1 MAAINTRSSHVKV
14 RMYHVGFGDCFLMT
28 IVAAEGAEHRVL
40 IDCGTHS
47 GTDRSKKNH
56 PPEFWETVKKLVS
69 DLGPR
74 KHIDVIVISH
84 RHRDHVHGFSQS
96 EYWHGVTVGEI
107 WMPWTED
114 PQDPQATEVKEAQ
127 NGAALHS
134 FHALRALRG
143 AAPGSASTSAEALA
157 LNSLT
162 NEKAFATLAGLK
174 ANKTRYLPAT
184 ARLPQRLDAL
194 ELTGVLPGDVTVHV
208 LGPSRAE
215 AVIRKMLPPANA
227 NKTYVKLQPLRS
239 AVDLAD
245 GEAPEL
251 GKVPSPFE
259 DLWVQVEPP
268 LLDDDDTNLLSAVT
282 SIAQSD
288 PEALAFNVDSAVN
301 GTSLV
306 LMFDVG
312 GLRLLFTGDAQWGT
326 WEMMLTDPETKAIL
340 AQGSHL
346 LKVGHHGSYNATPR
360 EFVETYLPKSQT
372 QVAMVSVSPNVYE
385 TDGWKDIPR
394 LPLLQA
400 LHDHVDLVVRADQ
413 KINHDQRVSRDPK
426 NRWTEVT
433 LDVPHDLLLEPSDR
447 VV

>member
-1 MAAINTRSSHVKV
+1 MPDIAPRSAQVKV

-28 IVAAEGAEHRVL
+28 IVGTNGAEHRVL

-56 PPEFWETVKKLVS
+56 PPEFWEIVQKLVQ
-69 DLGPR
+69 DIGPQ
-74 KHIDVIVISH
+74 KHIDVIVITH

-96 EYWHGVTVGEI
+96 EYWAGITVGEI

-114 PQDPQATEVKEAQ
+114 PQDPQAKGVKGAQ
-127 NGAALHS
+127 DSAALHS

-162 NEKAFATLAGLK
+162 NERALATLAGFK
-174 ANKTRYLPAT
+174 AKKTRYLPGA
-184 ARLPQRLDAL
+184 APLPQRLGAL
-194 ELTGVLPGDVTVHV
+194 EMSGVLPSDVTVHV
-208 LGPSRAE
+208 LGPSREE

-227 NKTYVKLQPLRS
+227 NKTYVKLQPVN
-239 AVDLAD
+239 ATVDLAD
-245 GEAPEL
+245 GETLDL

-259 DLWVQVEPP
+259 DLWVQVAPP
-268 LLDDDDTNLLSAVT
+268 LLDEDDTKLIAAVT

-326 WEMMLTDPETKAIL
+326 WEMMLNDPETKAIL

-346 LKVGHHGSYNATPR
+346 LKVGHHGSHNATPR

-372 QVAMVSVSPNVYE
+372 QVAMVSVSPNVYATE
-385 TDGWKDIPR
+385 GWKDIPR
-394 LPLLQA
+394 VPLLQA
-400 LHDHVDLVVRADQ
+400 LHDHVDLVVRADR
-413 KINHDQRVSRDPK
+413 KIDHDQRVARDPK
-426 NRWTEVT
+426 NRWTDVT
-433 LDVPHDLLLEPSDR
+433 LDVPNG
-447 VV
+447 

>member
-1 MAAINTRSSHVKV
+1 MPSGNAGSSQVKV

-28 IVAAEGAEHRVL
+28 IVGADGAEHRVL

-47 GTDRSKKNH
+47 GTDRRKKNH
-56 PPEFWETVKKLVS
+56 PPEFWEIVKKLIG
-69 DLGPR
+69 DLGPH
-74 KHIDVIVISH
+74 KHIDVIVITH

-96 EYWHGVTVGEI
+96 EYWDGVSVGEI

-114 PQDPQATEVKEAQ
+114 PHNPQATQVKGAQ
-127 NGAALHS
+127 HDAALHS

-162 NEKAFATLAGLK
+162 NENAFATLAGLK
-174 ANKTRYLPAT
+174 ADTTRYLPSE
-184 ARLPQRLDAL
+184 ARLPQRLGAL
-194 ELTGVLPGDVTVHV
+194 ELTGVLPADVTVHV

-215 AVIRKMLPPANA
+215 AVMRKMLPPANA
-227 NKTYVKLQPLRS
+227 NKTYMKLQPMRS
-239 AVDLAD
+239 AVDLPD
-245 GEAPEL
+245 GEALEL

-268 LLDDDDTNLLSAVT
+268 QLDADDADLLFAVT

-288 PEALAFNVDSAVN
+288 PEALAFSVDSAVN

-326 WEMMLTDPETKAIL
+326 WEMMLDDPETKAIL

-346 LKVGHHGSYNATPR
+346 LKVGHHGSHNATPR

-385 TDGWKDIPR
+385 SEGWKDIPR
-394 LPLLQA
+394 VPLLQA
-400 LHDHVDLVVRADQ
+400 LHDHVDLVVRADR
-413 KINHDQRVSRDPK
+413 KIDHDQRVARDPK

-433 LDVPHDLLLEPSDR
+433 LDVPKNSLLESGDR
-447 VV
+447 VG